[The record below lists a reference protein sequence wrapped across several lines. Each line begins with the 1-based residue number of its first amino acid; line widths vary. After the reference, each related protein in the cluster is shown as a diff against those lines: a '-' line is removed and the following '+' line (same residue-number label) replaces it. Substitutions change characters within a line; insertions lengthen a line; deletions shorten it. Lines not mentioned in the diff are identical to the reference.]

1 MRSGRGDR
9 IFAGGVTGLALI
21 VPLTLAGIAALM
33 VQAAWPSITR
43 YGIGFLVSSR
53 WDPVKEIFG
62 AAAYL
67 YGTLVT
73 TAIAVVL
80 AAPVAVGAA
89 IFLVEYAPKRIAGT
103 LSFLIEVLA
112 YIPSIVYG
120 LWGLFVLVPLFREN
134 VEPALQSLLGPVP
147 IVGGLF
153 AGAIGGRDLLV
164 GGVILAIMIV
174 PILVAV
180 SREVIAAVPTA
191 QREGMLGIGAT
202 KWEMVRGAVLP
213 YARTGIIGAI
223 VLGLAR
229 AFGETMA
236 VTLVVGNSSTA
247 ITSSLFVPGYTMAS
261 AIANQF
267 VEATGQLYFSAI
279 VEIAVLLLV
288 VALIVNTLARLLIR
302 RVSAAPQGFAI

>member
-1 MRSGRGDR
+1 VRTRGDR
-9 IFAGGVTGLALI
+9 IFVGGVSGLALL
-21 VPLTLAGIAALM
+21 VPLALAAITLLM
-33 VQAAWPSITR
+33 VRDAWPAITT
-43 YGIGFLVSSR
+43 YGVSFLTTST

-62 AAAYL
+62 VAAYL

-73 TAIAVVL
+73 TAIAVFL
-80 AAPVAVGAA
+80 AAPVAIGAA
-89 IFLVEYAPKRIAGT
+89 IFLVEYAPGT
-103 LSFLIEVLA
+103 VRAPLSFLIEVLA

-120 LWGLFVLVPLFREN
+120 LWGLFVLVPLFRDTI
-134 VEPALQSLLGPVP
+134 EPGLEASLGALPVVGAVFSGP
-147 IVGGLF
+147 I
-153 AGAIGGRDLLV
+153 IGRDLLV
-164 GGVILAIMIV
+164 GGAILAIMIL

-202 KWEMVRGAVLP
+202 KWEMVRSAVLP
-213 YARTGIIGAI
+213 YARVGIVGAI
-223 VLGLAR
+223 VLGVAR

-247 ITSSLFVPGYTMAS
+247 ITPSLFVPGYTMAS

-267 VEATGQLYFSAI
+267 TEATGVLYFSSL
-279 VEIAVLLLV
+279 VEVAVLLLL
-288 VALIVNTLARLLIR
+288 VALVVNTLARLLIR

>member
-1 MRSGRGDR
+1 MRTRGDR
-9 IFAGGVTGLALI
+9 IFVGGVSGLALL
-21 VPLTLAGIAALM
+21 VPLALAAITLLM
-33 VQAAWPSITR
+33 LRDAWPAITT
-43 YGIGFLVSSR
+43 YGISFLTTTT
-53 WDPVKEIFG
+53 WDPVKEVFG

-89 IFLVEYAPKRIAGT
+89 IFLVEYAPRLVRAP

-120 LWGLFVLVPLFREN
+120 LWGLFVLVPLFRDAI
-134 VEPALQSLLGPVP
+134 EPGLAASLGAIP
-147 IVGGLF
+147 IVGVVFSGP
-153 AGAIGGRDLLV
+153 IIGRDLLV
-164 GGVILAIMIV
+164 GGAILAIMIL

-213 YARTGIIGAI
+213 YARIGIIGAI
-223 VLGLAR
+223 VLGIAR

-247 ITSSLFVPGYTMAS
+247 ITPSLFVPGYTMAS

-267 VEATGQLYFSAI
+267 TEATGELYFSSI
-279 VEIAVLLLV
+279 VEVAVLLLL
-288 VALIVNTLARLLIR
+288 VALVVNTLARLLIR

>member
-1 MRSGRGDR
+1 
-9 IFAGGVTGLALI
+9 
-21 VPLTLAGIAALM
+21 
-33 VQAAWPSITR
+33 
-43 YGIGFLVSSR
+43 
-53 WDPVKEIFG
+53 
-62 AAAYL
+62 
-67 YGTLVT
+67 
-73 TAIAVVL
+73 
-80 AAPVAVGAA
+80 
-89 IFLVEYAPKRIAGT
+89 
-103 LSFLIEVLA
+103 
-112 YIPSIVYG
+112 
-120 LWGLFVLVPLFREN
+120 
-134 VEPALQSLLGPVP
+134 
-147 IVGGLF
+147 
-153 AGAIGGRDLLV
+153 
-164 GGVILAIMIV
+164 
-174 PILVAV
+174 
-180 SREVIAAVPTA
+180 
-191 QREGMLGIGAT
+191 MLGIGAT

-288 VALIVNTLARLLIR
+288 VALIVNTIARLLIR

>member
-21 VPLTLAGIAALM
+21 VPLTLVGITALM
-33 VQAAWPSITR
+33 VEAAWPSITR
-43 YGIGFLVSSR
+43 YGLGFLVSST

-80 AAPVAVGAA
+80 ATPVAVGAA
-89 IFLVEYAPKRIAGT
+89 IFLVEYAPRRVAGT

-134 VEPALQSLLGPVP
+134 VEPALQSILGPVP

-191 QREGMLGIGAT
+191 QREAMFGIGAT